1 MGNNE
6 SASTSQDTI
15 PTTQSNKHISTK
27 PAPSSPCYTTMNP
40 PNSMMSNNEYYSSSR
55 HYQNYRLPSPL
66 SETQFSDSS
75 SCVSKSSNTLAS
87 EWQSNGV
94 PPSPTSS
101 LMSVKDELAY
111 SGSPSPPNA
120 GYGNLSASPTPSV
133 QSEEHRNYY
142 QDIRNSSDYLD
153 KYDETIQKDVLHN
166 QEHYDKP
173 GSFQLHKESLMRKNG
188 GVSPPRM
195 EDAGPPPNNSPSPTS
210 YEHQNNLP
218 YYHNDSYYGH
228 LSYEKLQTY
237 SQHPHH
243 QTHHSYTPS
252 QPSPNHNELHV
263 TSHNSA
269 QSQLPHAPSTSSVA
283 ACNQPSSSSTQQHQ
297 NPPEN
302 VNLNVNVNVNV
313 LPTQGGVNGHF
324 QQYPQYHPSVTNEMH
339 QQYNQHQSS
348 YPSAFTNISNQYTP
362 PHTPESIA
370 SYYQQQH
377 HRHYQQQVHHPYY
390 TAHHQSSSS
399 GSPEKI
405 LTPPSSPNVGMYS
418 NLGSHSQ
425 YMSEHQHHQYAYH
438 QHHLASSS
446 VPSKHSVSSSNIPAT
461 TAIPT
466 VASLKQSAKVSLTKS
481 GKPRKKRSWT
491 KRKQV
496 IHSCP
501 YDGCHKTYT
510 KSSHLKAHQRTHT
523 GEKPYVCHYKGC
535 GWKFA
540 RSDELTRH
548 NRKHTG
554 DRPFQCR
561 LCERAFSRSDHL
573 ALHMKRHM
581 SI

>member
-6 SASTSQDTI
+6 SSAVHE
-15 PTTQSNKHISTK
+15 TQISNRSKATSTK
-27 PAPSSPCYTTMNP
+27 ASPPPSYTTMDP
-40 PNSMMSNNEYYSSSR
+40 PRNIPHDLHSNQHYHEYQLPAQLSESR
-55 HYQNYRLPSPL
+55 FGDPL
-66 SETQFSDSS
+66 S
-75 SCVSKSSNTLAS
+75 VNLSKDA
-87 EWQSNGV
+87 SNGQTNWHSNGI

-101 LMSVKDELAY
+101 SLSIKDEVAY
-111 SGSPSPPNA
+111 SGSPSPPNVC
-120 GYGNLSASPTPSV
+120 YRQSSVSPTPSLSQEEYRTYNQGFRSIHNLSSTYGNV
-133 QSEEHRNYY
+133 SQKSELGYNP
-142 QDIRNSSDYLD
+142 DID
-153 KYDETIQKDVLHN
+153 
-166 QEHYDKP
+166 
-173 GSFQLHKESLMRKNG
+173 KNG
-188 GVSPPRM
+188 GVSPPRGDI
-195 EDAGPPPNNSPSPTS
+195 ESLSPTHSPSPNS
-210 YEHQNNLP
+210 YEHHSSLPHYHQEP
-218 YYHNDSYYGH
+218 YYGGS
-228 LSYEKLQTY
+228 SYEKLQQY
-237 SQHPHH
+237 SQ
-243 QTHHSYTPS
+243 QDS
-252 QPSPNHNELHV
+252 QPNHPSYSSTHPSSHQQGRQTISGHQHLTHTVPQHPNISTLSVPGYN
-263 TSHNSA
+263 
-269 QSQLPHAPSTSSVA
+269 QPSTSSLH
-283 ACNQPSSSSTQQHQ
+283 QQQ
-297 NPPEN
+297 IPNEN

-313 LPTQGGVNGHF
+313 LPTSSGVNGQF
-324 QQYPQYHPSVTNEMH
+324 QQYHQYQQTSISNNDMH
-339 QQYNQHQSS
+339 LQNAQHHAN
-348 YPSAFTNISNQYTP
+348 YPSAFTNLSTQYTP

-370 SYYQQQH
+370 SYYQQQQQH
-377 HRHYQQQVHHPYY
+377 LNRHYQHHGN
-390 TAHHQSSSS
+390 HQSYHSHQQAHSS

-405 LTPPSSPNVGMYS
+405 LTPPSSPNMGMYS
-418 NLGSHSQ
+418 NHASIPG
-425 YMSEHQHHQYAYH
+425 YMPEHQNGYLHHQ
-438 QHHLASSS
+438 QHPHHMQ
-446 VPSKHSVSSSNIPAT
+446 PSLSHKLLTTSSNIPAT

-466 VASLKQSAKVSLTKS
+466 AASLKQSTKLS
-481 GKPRKKRSWT
+481 MTKTGKPRKKRTWT